1 MAFEIENGILKKYV
15 EELGVKVA
23 IIPKG
28 VTVIQEKT
36 FLNCS
41 QLINIIIPSG
51 VMKIE
56 KNAFQGCCR
65 LKTVIIPDTVSEIEP
80 GAFAVCESLEVIS
93 ISNKNNIYYKNNDI
107 LFKNNI
113 IIFKIIDLFNWITLF
128 SNNINYLNA
137 T

>member
-41 QLINIIIPSG
+41 QLINIII
-51 VMKIE
+51 
-56 KNAFQGCCR
+56 
-65 LKTVIIPDTVSEIEP
+65 
-80 GAFAVCESLEVIS
+80 
-93 ISNKNNIYYKNNDI
+93 
-107 LFKNNI
+107 
-113 IIFKIIDLFNWITLF
+113 
-128 SNNINYLNA
+128 
-137 T
+137 